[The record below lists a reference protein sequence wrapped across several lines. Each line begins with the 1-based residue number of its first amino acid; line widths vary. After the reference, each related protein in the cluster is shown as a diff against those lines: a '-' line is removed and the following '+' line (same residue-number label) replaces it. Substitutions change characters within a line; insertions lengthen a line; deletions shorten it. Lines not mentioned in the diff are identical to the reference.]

1 MEENDSLDIRILS
14 IAENKS
20 LTYINRWEIM
30 RYTGTDIHVDL
41 TAKFS
46 MNRSSSI
53 ATVELGAHYSALRLQ
68 VMRRLLDY
76 TVRVKFEIFN
86 LSGLV
91 DIEYGDM
98 LVPPGLLRMMLGV
111 SLGALRG
118 MIAVYTAHTF
128 LANFPLPLYD
138 LNEIINSMTLNADV
152 TDIIPPGASMRL
164 SSETSA
170 ATT

>member
-1 MEENDSLDIRILS
+1 
-14 IAENKS
+14 
-20 LTYINRWEIM
+20 M

-91 DIEYGDM
+91 DIEYYCCPIK
-98 LVPPGLLRMMLGV
+98 L
-111 SLGALRG
+111 
-118 MIAVYTAHTF
+118 F
-128 LANFPLPLYD
+128 
-138 LNEIINSMTLNADV
+138 
-152 TDIIPPGASMRL
+152 
-164 SSETSA
+164 ETG
-170 ATT
+170 TK